1 MRPSARYRLPAAVL
15 TGVLF
20 CVSGGHAFTSAS
32 QKKTAA
38 KQKVKAPKKININR
52 ASWEELDTLP
62 DIGKVRAEAIIRHRE
77 ISGPFRKIEE
87 LIAVKGISRKIFEK
101 LRGRITVTEKSEAAK
116 EN

>member
-1 MRPSARYRLPAAVL
+1 MRPSARYRLTAAVL

-20 CVSGGHAFTSAS
+20 CVSGGHAFTSVS
-32 QKKTAA
+32 QKKAA
-38 KQKVKAPKKININR
+38 TKQKASAAKKININR

-101 LRGRITVTEKSEAAK
+101 LRGRITVGEKAEAAK